1 MLANILTLLVI
12 VAVIAGACLK
22 LVIDKKN
29 GIKCSGCPYSKL
41 GNQDCSCPDPSAC
54 SPAVEATGE

>member
-12 VAVIAGACLK
+12 VAVIVLACLK

-29 GIKCSGCPYSKL
+29 GIKCSGCPYSKMS
-41 GNQDCSCPDPSAC
+41 NQGCTCSEPSAC
-54 SPAVEATGE
+54 RPATEGGRE

>member
-12 VAVIAGACLK
+12 VVVIAGACLK
-22 LVIDKKN
+22 LIVDKKN

-41 GNQDCSCPDPSAC
+41 GNQGCHCTDPSTC
-54 SPAVEATGE
+54 SSTAEG

>member
-12 VAVIAGACLK
+12 VAIIAGASLK
-22 LVIDKKN
+22 LIVDKRN

-41 GNQDCSCPDPSAC
+41 GNQDCSCPDPSVC

>member
-22 LVIDKKN
+22 LIVDKRN

-41 GNQDCSCPDPSAC
+41 SNQNCSCSDPSAC
-54 SPAVEATGE
+54 SPVAEGTGE

>member
-22 LVIDKKN
+22 LIVDKRN

-41 GNQDCSCPDPSAC
+41 GNQDCHCADLSTC
-54 SPAVEATGE
+54 SPTAEG